1 MKMNNKKRGLAMCL
15 IAMLMIMTAAGA
27 SGGQN
32 AEAKAKPVLN
42 KKKVSL
48 AVGGKVTLKLKNW
61 KKRVTWSS
69 SKKSV
74 ATVTGKGVVKAKKKG
89 TANITAKAGGK
100 KYVCRVTVTKT
111 SGYAAEVLKLVN
123 KERKKYGLSAL
134 ALDEKLCR
142 AADKRAKETVSL
154 FSHTRPDGT
163 DCFTVLEEYGI
174 GYRAVGENIAAG
186 QRTAKD
192 VVAAWMN
199 SPGHRANILSSSY
212 EKLGVGLVKAPS
224 GYGYYWVQLF
234 VGGMKSK
241 KTSASKS
248 PAATTRPVA
257 TRKPTLAPTRTPV
270 VIPTRMPV
278 VTPTPVPPAGTTAG
292 PSAKPVQSPGSEAD
306 YAEQVLELVNAAR
319 AEEGLSPLVLD
330 QAVCAAATVRAQ
342 ELIGTFSHTRP
353 NGTSCFTVLDE
364 SGISYMAA
372 GENIAAGQSTPE
384 AVVTAWMNSPGHRAN
399 ILSDSF
405 RKLGV
410 GFVKSESGYKYY
422 WTQLFTG

>member
-1 MKMNNKKRGLAMCL
+1 MCL

-69 SKKSV
+69 SRKSV
-74 ATVTGKGVVKAKKKG
+74 ATVSGKGVVKAKNKG
-89 TANITAKAGGK
+89 TAKITAKAGGK
-100 KYVCRVTVTKT
+100 KYVCRVNVTKIPKRP
-111 SGYAAEVLKLVN
+111 AE
-123 KERKKYGLSAL
+123 
-134 ALDEKLCR
+134 
-142 AADKRAKETVSL
+142 T
-154 FSHTRPDGT
+154 TGT
-163 DCFTVLEEYGI
+163 
-174 GYRAVGENIAAG
+174 
-186 QRTAKD
+186 
-192 VVAAWMN
+192 
-199 SPGHRANILSSSY
+199 
-212 EKLGVGLVKAPS
+212 
-224 GYGYYWVQLF
+224 
-234 VGGMKSK
+234 
-241 KTSASKS
+241 
-248 PAATTRPVA
+248 AATSMPVA

-270 VIPTRMPV
+270 VIPTRKPTVVPTRTPV

-292 PSAKPVQSPGSEAD
+292 PSAKPVQSPGNEAD

-330 QAVCAAATVRAQ
+330 PAICAAATVRA
-342 ELIGTFSHTRP
+342 EEIIGTFSHTRP

-384 AVVTAWMNSPGHRAN
+384 AVMTAWMNSPGHRAN

>member
-1 MKMNNKKRGLAMCL
+1 MKMNNKKRGLAICL
-15 IAMLMIMTAAGA
+15 IAMLMIMMAAGT

-74 ATVTGKGVVKAKKKG
+74 ATVSGKGVVKAKKKG
-89 TANITAKAGGK
+89 TAKITAKAGGK

-123 KERKKYGLSAL
+123 KERKKHGLSAL
-134 ALDEKLCR
+134 TLDEKLCR

-163 DCFTVLEEYGI
+163 SCFTILEEYGI
-174 GYRAVGENIAAG
+174 GYRSVGENIAAG

-192 VVAAWMN
+192 VVASWMN

-212 EKLGVGLVKAPS
+212 EKLGVGLVKASS

-234 VGGMKSK
+234 VGGMNSK
-241 KTSASKS
+241 KTSVSKS
-248 PAATTRPVA
+248 PVATSRPVA
-257 TRKPTLAPTRTPV
+257 TRKPTAAPTRTPIV
-270 VIPTRMPV
+270 M
-278 VTPTPVPPAGTTAG
+278 PTPVPPAGTTVR
-292 PSAKPVQSPGSEAD
+292 PSAKPVQSPGSEAN
-306 YAEQVLELVNAAR
+306 YAQQVLVLVNAAR

-330 QAVCAAATVRAQ
+330 PAICAAANVRAQ
-342 ELIGTFSHTRP
+342 EIIGTFSHTRP
-353 NGTSCFTVLDE
+353 NGTSCFTVLGE
-364 SGISYMAA
+364 FGISYMAT

-384 AVVTAWMNSPGHRAN
+384 AVMTAWMNSPGHRAN
-399 ILSDSF
+399 ILSSSF

-410 GFVKSESGYKYY
+410 GFVKSENGYKYY

>member
-15 IAMLMIMTAAGA
+15 IAMLMITTAAGA

-74 ATVTGKGVVKAKKKG
+74 ATVSGKGVVKAKNKG
-89 TANITAKAGGK
+89 TAKITAKAGGK
-100 KYVCRVTVTKT
+100 KYVCRVNVTKT
-111 SGYAAEVLKLVN
+111 SKSSVATSRPV
-123 KERKKYGLSAL
+123 
-134 ALDEKLCR
+134 
-142 AADKRAKETVSL
+142 ETRMPIV
-154 FSHTRPDGT
+154 
-163 DCFTVLEEYGI
+163 
-174 GYRAVGENIAAG
+174 
-186 QRTAKD
+186 
-192 VVAAWMN
+192 
-199 SPGHRANILSSSY
+199 
-212 EKLGVGLVKAPS
+212 APS
-224 GYGYYWVQLF
+224 QTPIV
-234 VGGMKSK
+234 
-241 KTSASKS
+241 
-248 PAATTRPVA
+248 VA
-257 TRKPTLAPTRTPV
+257 TRKPTEAPTRKPIV
-270 VIPTRMPV
+270 M
-278 VTPTPVPPAGTTAG
+278 PTPVTPAGTTAR
-292 PSAKPVQSPGSEAD
+292 PSAKPVQNPGNEAD
-306 YAEQVLELVNAAR
+306 YAEQVLALVNAAR

-330 QAVCAAATVRAQ
+330 PAICTAATVRAQ
-342 ELIGTFSHTRP
+342 EIIGTFSHTRP

-384 AVVTAWMNSPGHRAN
+384 AVMTAWMDSPGHRAN
-399 ILSDSF
+399 ILSSSF

-410 GFVKSESGYKYY
+410 GFVESESGYKYY

>member
-15 IAMLMIMTAAGA
+15 IATLMIATAAGP
-27 SGGQN
+27 SGVQN

-42 KKKVSL
+42 KKKISL

-61 KKRVTWSS
+61 KKRVSWSS

-74 ATVTGKGVVKAKKKG
+74 ATVSAKGVVKAKKKG
-89 TANITAKAGGK
+89 TAKITAKAGGK
-100 KYVCRVTVTKT
+100 KYSCKVTVKKA

-134 ALDEKLCR
+134 ELDEKLCR

-174 GYRAVGENIAAG
+174 GYRSVGENIAAG

-199 SPGHRANILSSSY
+199 SPGHRANILSPSY
-212 EKLGVGLVKAPS
+212 EKLGVGLMKTQS

-248 PAATTRPVA
+248 QAAPSKPAASSKPAATAV
-257 TRKPTLAPTRTPV
+257 
-270 VIPTRMPV
+270 
-278 VTPTPVPPAGTTAG
+278 
-292 PSAKPVQSPGSEAD
+292 PSAKPVQNPENGAD
-306 YAEQVLELVNAAR
+306 YAEQVLALVNAAR

-330 QAVCAAATVRAQ
+330 QAICTAAAVRAQ
-342 ELIGTFSHTRP
+342 EIIGTFSHTRP
-353 NGTSCFTVLDE
+353 NGASCFTVLSE
-364 SGISYMAA
+364 YGISYMAS

-384 AVVTAWMNSPGHRAN
+384 AVMASWMNSPGHRAN
-399 ILSDSF
+399 ILSPSF

-410 GFVKSESGYKYY
+410 GFAKSESGYKYY